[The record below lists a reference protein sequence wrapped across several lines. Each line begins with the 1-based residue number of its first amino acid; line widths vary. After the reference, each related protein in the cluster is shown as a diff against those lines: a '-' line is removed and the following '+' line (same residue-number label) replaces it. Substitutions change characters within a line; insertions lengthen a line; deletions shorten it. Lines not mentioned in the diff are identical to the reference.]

1 MLRRVLPLLLAGGIS
16 AACLDDPVGPGAL
29 RVVSDLSTDSLIA
42 GHPGEA
48 LPQAVRIRAV
58 TSAGTPIR
66 AARVEWTPSGTGSH
80 IQRSEERRVGRE
92 CRSRWSPYH

>member
-58 TSAGTPIR
+58 TSAGTPIT
-66 AARVEWTPSGTGSH
+66 AARGEWTPAGTGS
-80 IQRSEERRVGRE
+80 RSEEHTSE
-92 CRSRWSPYH
+92 LQSPCNILCRLLL